1 MRVPALAPL
10 LLLAACA
17 STSSYAPNASVP
29 SPAAGEYRAS
39 KLDLYLGGRALH
51 ESDWHPVEDQ
61 NVLGME
67 FVHEGHD
74 APVGFEVAIFG
85 SHKFKE
91 DAFGAIDATG
101 RTGELAVGVRKTF
114 LKDDEKFHPYVGGGA
129 ALIGARIE
137 TEVSGASA
145 HDDDTSGALYMHG
158 GVELDLSPSFFLGL
172 DLRFLGGSD
181 MKLFGRDATADYGQ
195 LAFLIGVR
203 F

>member
-1 MRVPALAPL
+1 MRFLALASVS

-17 STSSYAPNASVP
+17 STPYQVQGPP
-29 SPAAGEYRAS
+29 AGEYRSS

-61 NVLGME
+61 GAVGME

-74 APVGFEVAIFG
+74 APVGFEVALFG
-85 SHKFKE
+85 SQKTKE

-101 RTGELAVGVRKTF
+101 TTGELSAGVRKTF
-114 LKDDEKFHPYVGGGA
+114 LKDDSRFHPYIGGGA
-129 ALIGARIE
+129 ALIRAKLEGA
-137 TEVSGASA
+137 VSGASA

-158 GVELDLSPSFFLGL
+158 GVELDLAPSFFIGL

-195 LAFLIGVR
+195 LAFLLGVR

>member
-1 MRVPALAPL
+1 MRFPAFVSLV
-10 LLLAACA
+10 LLAACA
-17 STSSYAPNASVP
+17 STPTYAPGP
-29 SPAAGEYRAS
+29 SSPSAATGEYRAS

-67 FVHEGHD
+67 FVHEGRD
-74 APVGFEVAIFG
+74 APVGFEISVFG
-85 SHKFKE
+85 SHKTKQ
-91 DAFGAIDATG
+91 DVVGTIDATG
-101 RTGELAVGVRKTF
+101 RTGEIAAGVRKTF
-114 LKDDEKFHPYVGGGA
+114 LKDDGKFHPYVGGGA
-129 ALIGARIE
+129 ALIAARIE
-137 TEVSGASA
+137 GAESGASE

-158 GVELDLSPSFFLGL
+158 GVEFDLSPSFFLGL
-172 DLRFLGGSD
+172 DVRFLGGSD